1 MLEETSSQACARTV
15 RPAAPSPGGVHYPS
29 IRPEQRGVRRDRLR
43 FGLVFLAVL
52 LVIAF
57 PASAVNSLAVTTVS
71 PVNHQT
77 VSGSITWQVVTGSA
91 NVGRVD
97 FAIDATVKWSEHVAP
112 WLYNGVPGGLK
123 TTTLS
128 NGAHTLTATAYSKN
142 GRSTGTSTVTITVS
156 NATPA
161 PPVSPT
167 LMPPTLSAPPT
178 ISGTTTVGQT
188 LSASTGTWS
197 GSTPMTDAYS
207 WSRCNS
213 TGGSCSPISGATSA
227 SYPLASA
234 DAGTTIRVG
243 VTATNGAGS
252 ATATSSATGVVVA
265 AAPSAPATGLGAAL
279 PPRLPESSGT
289 QTLVVSPSGSATS
302 SCTLSAPCGFDR
314 AWSLATSGTVIQLRG
329 NAGTYSGNFFIS
341 GKSYSSSNPVT
352 MTTYPGDPIATFV
365 GSSTKPQQAFT
376 VAGDQGI
383 RFRTIKVSAPVNG
396 GIKVEESWHIELD
409 MLQIIGNGASC
420 PSTATYTQCGAS
432 GVYVGGGNPGYFTS
446 YSNDVQI
453 WNSVFANNGGNST
466 YASVGC
472 CNSSTNHDH
481 AMYLGGGPTSVEAG
495 FRSMVVANN
504 LIFDEHNGYPVQVGE
519 AGRNLIFTN
528 NTIAN
533 TSNADAHCGIVV
545 WGTGSWAD
553 SGDLFVNNIISG
565 VAGSG
570 SNAFCASLSAN
581 LSNNHVRDNLAYGVS
596 GTTYDPVYGSYTGF
610 DCAGACPGR
619 NFTNAN
625 PLFGKDFHLQ
635 AGSPALGK
643 ADPAYTP
650 RLDKDGNPR
659 PAEPA
664 LGAFR

>member
-1 MLEETSSQACARTV
+1 M
-15 RPAAPSPGGVHYPS
+15 
-29 IRPEQRGVRRDRLR
+29 
-43 FGLVFLAVL
+43 L
-52 LVIAF
+52 LVIAI
-57 PASAVNSLAVTTVS
+57 PASAVNNLAVTTVS
-71 PVNHQT
+71 PVNGQT
-77 VSGSITWQVVTGSA
+77 VSGNITWQVVMGSA

-97 FAIDATVKWSEHVAP
+97 FAIDGTVKWSEHVAP
-112 WLYNGVPGGLK
+112 WLYNGVPRGLK
-123 TTTLS
+123 TTALS
-128 NGAHTLTATAYSKN
+128 NGAHTLTAKAYSKN
-142 GRSTGTSTVTITVS
+142 GRSTGTSTVTVTVS
-156 NATPA
+156 NAAPA
-161 PPVSPT
+161 PPPPPSRSPT
-167 LMPPTLSAPPT
+167 TMPPTSSTPPT

-188 LSASTGTWS
+188 LSASTGSWS
-197 GSTPMTDAYS
+197 GSTPMTYASS

-213 TGGSCSPISGATSA
+213 TGGSCSPISGAISA
-227 SYPLASA
+227 TYVLASA
-234 DAGTTIRVG
+234 DAGSTIRVS

-252 ATATSSATGVVVA
+252 ATATSAATGVVVA
-265 AAPSAPATGLGAAL
+265 AAPSAPATGLGSAL

-302 SCTLSAPCGFDR
+302 SCTLSTPCSFDR
-314 AWSLATSGTVIQLRG
+314 AWSLATSGTVIRLRG
-329 NAGTYSGNFFIS
+329 NAGAYSGNFFIG

-365 GSSTKPQQAFT
+365 GTSVKPQQAFT

-383 RFRTIKVSAPVNG
+383 RFRNIKVSAPLNG

-409 MLQIIGNGASC
+409 RLQIIGNAASC
-420 PSTATYTQCGAS
+420 PSTSTFTECGGM
-432 GVYVGGGNPGYFTS
+432 GVYVGGGNPGFFTT
-446 YSNDVQI
+446 YSDDVQI

-472 CNSSTNHDH
+472 CASSTNHDH
-481 AMYLGGGPTSVEAG
+481 ALYLGGGPIGSVEPG

-519 AGRNLIFTN
+519 AGRDLIFTN

-545 WGTGSWAD
+545 WGSGSWAD
-553 SGDLFVNNIISG
+553 SGDLFVNNIISN

-570 SNAFCASLSAN
+570 SNAICASLSKN
-581 LSNNHVRDNLAYGVS
+581 LSNNHVRNNLAYGVS

-610 DCAGACPGR
+610 DCVTACPAG
-619 NFTNAN
+619 NLANAN
-625 PLFGKDFHLQ
+625 PLFVDTVGTYADPSSRDFHLQ

-650 RLDKDGNPR
+650 PFDKDGNPR
-659 PAEPA
+659 PAAPA
-664 LGAFR
+664 LGAFG